1 MAARGAALVT
11 GAARRIGR
19 ALALAAADA
28 GYDVAVHHRD
38 SADDAEATATAV
50 REKGVRA
57 EVIAADLGDNP
68 RRLIEHTYVRGWH
81 LPGGGV
87 ERNETVREALERELI
102 EEAGIRLTGEPSLLG
117 IYSNAR
123 VFRGDHVLIYRVD
136 EWETCPQT
144 SRGEIHCI
152 DWFSPDALPEGVT
165 GGTRRRIEEALGA
178 RRPDVFW

>member
-1 MAARGAALVT
+1 MTWKRRVEPLVRPALKTHARLTRGLTLGVR
-11 GAARRIGR
+11 GM
-19 ALALAAADA
+19 
-28 GYDVAVHHRD
+28 VF
-38 SADDAEATATAV
+38 DAEGRV
-50 REKGVRA
+50 
-57 EVIAADLGDNP
+57 L
-68 RRLIEHTYVRGWH
+68 LIQHTYVRGWH

-136 EWETCPQT
+136 EWEACPQT

-152 DWFSPDALPEGVT
+152 DWFSPDALPDGIT

-178 RRPDVFW
+178 RPPDVFW